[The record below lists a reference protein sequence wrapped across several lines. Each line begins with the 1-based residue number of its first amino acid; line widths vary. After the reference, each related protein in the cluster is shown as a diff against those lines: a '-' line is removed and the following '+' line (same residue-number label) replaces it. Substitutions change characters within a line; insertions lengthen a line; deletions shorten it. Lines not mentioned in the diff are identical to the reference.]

1 MSDKSDTKILQV
13 LGRQPRQDRVVDLIL
28 AEGRLILFEAK
39 LPQPTSDV
47 HGGTLVRL
55 PLHDPPGETACLG
68 RGSNDRFGSNSEVGA
83 RNRHVG
89 FPPDSDKTADIAGG
103 PFRANSGLM

>member
-1 MSDKSDTKILQV
+1 MSDKSDAKILQV
-13 LGRQPRQDRVVDLIL
+13 LSRQPRQDRVVDLIL

-55 PLHDPPGETACLG
+55 PLHDPLGETACLG
-68 RGSNDRFGSNSEVGA
+68 RGSNDRFGSFATESAGFACQLMSASLQKRPNCCAAARGHRTAVG
-83 RNRHVG
+83 
-89 FPPDSDKTADIAGG
+89 
-103 PFRANSGLM
+103 